1 MYFPANPYEPV
12 KYIAYLLLAVAFVSV
27 VWNRCNERNTY
38 TKVWFVGFLGVN
50 ILIPFILVQGV
61 QFNLSNQNIL
71 VDTGEI
77 VRGYYI
83 PLFVITAVMILFTGV
98 IRAVPLLQKEDL
110 LPERKKIFW
119 CICMAVLA
127 LDILVNWTLMH
138 EDLWRYFILTG
149 PVSEVCRMYE
159 LVLFCIILTERGWQ
173 RYKVMEKS

>member
-83 PLFVITAVMILFTGV
+83 PLFVITAVMILFTGA
-98 IRAVPLLQKEDL
+98 ICLMPLLQKVDL
-110 LPERKKIFW
+110 LPERKKIFL
-119 CICMAVLA
+119 CVCVAMLA
-127 LDILVNWTLMH
+127 LDGSVNWTLMH

-159 LVLFCIILTERGWQ
+159 LALFCFILTERGWQ